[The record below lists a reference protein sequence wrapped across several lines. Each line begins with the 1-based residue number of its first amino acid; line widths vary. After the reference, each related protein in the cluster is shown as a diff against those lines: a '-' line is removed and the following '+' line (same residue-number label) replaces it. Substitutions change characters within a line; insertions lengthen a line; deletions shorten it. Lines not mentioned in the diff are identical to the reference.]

1 MSLAPDDAHSET
13 GESVASDASTIVQND
28 DDTEGPADTSA
39 IGRPAASAAPE
50 KIPPL
55 RACERELKQKR
66 TAEFVLG
73 SKAEADIPLIMEYVR
88 HERERLRIFQQI
100 QQRGTVVSGQ

>member
-39 IGRPAASAAPE
+39 IARPAASAAPE
-50 KIPPL
+50 IPPL
-55 RACERELKQKR
+55 RARERELKQKR

-73 SKAEADIPLIMEYVR
+73 SKVEADIPLIMEYVR